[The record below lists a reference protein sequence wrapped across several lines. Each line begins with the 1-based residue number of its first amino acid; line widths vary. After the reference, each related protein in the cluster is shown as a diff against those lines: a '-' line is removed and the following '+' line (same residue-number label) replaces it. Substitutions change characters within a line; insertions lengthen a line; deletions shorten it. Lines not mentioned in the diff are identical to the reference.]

1 MSRTILFIFIYII
14 EAFILWSYAIQRF
27 NSKHSKK
34 YESIFILIG
43 YTTLFLVSFT
53 DSFGINTFAFTL
65 MNFIIFKALYDTT
78 WISAFFHS
86 FITTCMMSFSEIV
99 IIGLFNQFNTNV
111 LYIQSDMMS
120 LIILTAL
127 SKTLY
132 FISISIIA
140 RVLPGSKAEQD
151 HTNKSAILI
160 NIIPFI
166 SIYITVVLTSVL
178 LNTSVSAHFRHMIS
192 LCAILLILINVLVF
206 YIYNY
211 TQQKNKEFTLLQVQ
225 FQKEY
230 DMSEYYKTLF
240 NKNEDQQILIH
251 DIRNHLLSISRL
263 NEHNDREEIS
273 RYLNTLLNSSELQ
286 KSAQVSDNEL
296 LNSILC
302 HYIQICQT
310 EHIAFNIDVRKKVL
324 TELNYSDLT
333 SLFGNL
339 LDNAV
344 EASSNIPNSYIELS
358 ITNKENTDITIINL
372 VNKCRT
378 KPNFNKN
385 GKPVSTKKNKF
396 QHGFGIKSIERIVK
410 KYNGDI
416 TMYFDNEKSTFH
428 TIIALKD
435 RTS

>member
-140 RVLPGSKAEQD
+140 RVLPG
-151 HTNKSAILI
+151 
-160 NIIPFI
+160 
-166 SIYITVVLTSVL
+166 
-178 LNTSVSAHFRHMIS
+178 
-192 LCAILLILINVLVF
+192 
-206 YIYNY
+206 
-211 TQQKNKEFTLLQVQ
+211 
-225 FQKEY
+225 
-230 DMSEYYKTLF
+230 
-240 NKNEDQQILIH
+240 
-251 DIRNHLLSISRL
+251 
-263 NEHNDREEIS
+263 
-273 RYLNTLLNSSELQ
+273 
-286 KSAQVSDNEL
+286 
-296 LNSILC
+296 
-302 HYIQICQT
+302 
-310 EHIAFNIDVRKKVL
+310 
-324 TELNYSDLT
+324 
-333 SLFGNL
+333 
-339 LDNAV
+339 
-344 EASSNIPNSYIELS
+344 
-358 ITNKENTDITIINL
+358 
-372 VNKCRT
+372 
-378 KPNFNKN
+378 
-385 GKPVSTKKNKF
+385 
-396 QHGFGIKSIERIVK
+396 
-410 KYNGDI
+410 
-416 TMYFDNEKSTFH
+416 
-428 TIIALKD
+428 
-435 RTS
+435 